1 MGTSRPSTRR
11 RRCMAITTAASALRR
26 EPATASAACVSCSTR
41 ETERGNQLR
50 EPLAVRGQV
59 AQRMLLHRCRLLPR
73 CRLQDVR
80 LSHTLPAS
88 VDAATRVL
96 CWLRAGGL
104 LRYCGSQAPFA
115 FFLAGTAPHTPRFF
129 SGSGGFAGPW
139 SIVSARF
146 LAGTVLLRFATCR
159 RPII

>member
-1 MGTSRPSTRR
+1 MG
-11 RRCMAITTAASALRR
+11 
-26 EPATASAACVSCSTR
+26 
-41 ETERGNQLR
+41 GNQLR

-59 AQRMLLHRCRLLPR
+59 AQRMGLPR

-80 LSHTLPAS
+80 LSHALPAS

-104 LRYCGSQAPFA
+104 LRYCGSQAPFVFSCGNGA
-115 FFLAGTAPHTPRFF
+115 AHSTIF

-146 LAGTVLLRFATCR
+146 LAGTVLLRVATCR